1 MSDRILQARILEWV
15 SFPFTRESSQP
26 RDQNPP
32 VLQADSLPAEP
43 HEKPKNTRVG
53 SLSLLQEIFPTQE
66 SNRGLLNCR
75 WKRLKRLAAMW
86 GTSVGSLGRE
96 DALEKE
102 MATHSSILA
111 WRIPCTEKAG
121 GLQSTGL
128 QRVGHD

>member
-15 SFPFTRESSQP
+15 SFPFTRESFQP

-75 WKRLKRLAAMW
+75 WKRLKRLAEMW

-121 GLQSTGL
+121 GLQSMGL

>member
-15 SFPFTRESSQP
+15 SFPFTRESFQP

-75 WKRLKRLAAMW
+75 WKRLKHLAEMW

-121 GLQSTGL
+121 GLQSMGL